1 MFTVNGIPAHPLVIH
16 VVVVLLPLA
25 TLGAVLIAA
34 RPRWRR
40 TYGIPVLLVALV
52 GVAAVPIATNAG
64 EQLQRALPGPNPLI
78 EIHEQRGDMLLPWAV
93 AFLVVLAVAVVT
105 EFRTG
110 RPASG
115 GTTRTSSRVATIA
128 FVLAAVLGIVVTGL
142 VVWIGDAGAT
152 AVWQGVGQTS

>member
-16 VVVVLLPLA
+16 AVVLLLPLA
-25 TLGAVLIAA
+25 TLGAVLIAI

-52 GVAAVPIATNAG
+52 GVAAVPIATNTG

-78 EIHEQRGDMLLPWAV
+78 EVHEYRADMLLPWAV
-93 AFLVVLAVAVVT
+93 AFLVVLAVAVI
-105 EFRTG
+105 TG
-110 RPASG
+110 FGGGQPGPSG
-115 GTTRTSSRVATIA
+115 SAVATSTR
-128 FVLAAVLGIVVTGL
+128 LATLATVVAALLGLVVTGL

-152 AVWQGVGQTS
+152 AVWQGVGA